1 MPGLSKDEKEAL
13 MKKLGFPESPDYLP
27 APRQLP
33 TQEEVQAFQD
43 AGAAVSAKNE
53 RHELDAN
60 AHWEV
65 RRKTQQNAHDTTS
78 DSQLKGCVFAKSC
91 NLPDGVINHNNHAGY
106 VPVEKLA
113 DYGLWA
119 VLGTGAAITAEGAP
133 LKWVAGSA
141 TGNALA
147 QRLGGSLALSLTGS
161 VVATGAAVGTV
172 ALLMPNTRLS
182 PDSAFYKNEQYAA
195 LEAGRTRVRVNVK
208 TLPDGAVNAY
218 GFYTGGKKDWEFV
231 PVIKARKDGERFI
244 ADLGNGIGL
253 TWTPVAN
260 PDDAPTV
267 PALEGAPP
275 LPTIWVYPPTEQAD
289 KILEN
294 PEHPPEYQ
302 DAVIW
307 FPADAGLEPIYIV
320 LNARYE
326 PGGVTGVGEDVSG
339 IWLAGASTG
348 QGSSIP
354 TRIADVLRGQ
364 KFRDF
369 DAFRKAFWTAVG
381 NDAELLAQFKPS
393 NIGKLMNGKAPFA
406 HRLDHN
412 GENARYEIHHIEQI
426 QHGGAVYDVDNLRV
440 LTPKRHVEI
449 HRENR

>member
-1 MPGLSKDEKEAL
+1 MARDKDIPQVWVHVTGGGGSGTGVRFLRDMTPAEIAEREAQQKPYDDML
-13 MKKLGFPESPDYLP
+13 
-27 APRQLP
+27 ARQ
-33 TQEEVQAFQD
+33 QADEERWLKPLEQPNQ
-43 AGAAVSAKNE
+43 
-53 RHELDAN
+53 L
-60 AHWEV
+60 
-65 RRKTQQNAHDTTS
+65 KTQ
-78 DSQLKGCVFAKSC
+78 GCVFAKSC
-91 NLPDGVINHNNHAGY
+91 NLPDGVINHDNPAGF
-106 VPVEKLA
+106 VPVERLA

-119 VLGTGAAITAEGAP
+119 VLGTGATITAEGAP

-141 TGNALA
+141 TATALG
-147 QRLGGSLALSLTGS
+147 QRLGGSLALTLTGS
-161 VVATGAAVGTV
+161 TLMAGATVGTV
-172 ALLMPNTRLS
+172 ALLMPNTNLS

-195 LEAGRTRVRVNVK
+195 LDTGRTRVRVNVK
-208 TLPDGAVNAY
+208 TLADGAVNAY

-231 PVIKARKDGERFI
+231 PVIKAEKEGEQFV

-275 LPTIWVYPPTEQAD
+275 LPTIWVYPPTKQAD
-289 KILEN
+289 KILVN

-302 DAVIW
+302 DAIIW
-307 FPADAGLEPIYIV
+307 FPADSGLEPIYIM

-326 PGGVTGVGEDVSG
+326 PGGVTGVGEDVAG
-339 IWLAGASTG
+339 VWLAGASTG
-348 QGSSIP
+348 QGSPIP

-381 NDAELLAQFKPS
+381 NDSELLVQFKPS
-393 NIGKLMNGKAPFA
+393 NIGKLMNGRAPFA
-406 HRLDHN
+406 RRLDHN

-426 QHGGAVYDVDNLRV
+426 QHGGAVYDVDNLTV
-440 LTPKRHVEI
+440 LTPKRHAEI